1 MKSKIKELT
10 IVVLITI
17 LTFSF
22 SGCNEPKTA
31 STDTDVIVV
40 TGVTVSPAAASAAK
54 GGTITFT
61 AVVTGTNNPAQGV
74 TWSIVQ
80 TDKHAETTIN
90 NNGHLNVASAEIL
103 ASLTVRATSTADKT
117 KYGSATVTITDGS
130 EPPGNGTEPSTP
142 ETMSAKTAMQYFA
155 DEGITIGIN
164 AGNSLDAVDNWTTPG
179 KPLAVET
186 AWGNPKLNQAYFSG
200 LADLGLKI
208 VRIPVTWNG
217 HIGNAPD
224 YKIDEEYLNRVAEVI
239 GYAKNAGLKCFI
251 NLHHD
256 GHLSLGGWLDIRK
269 AAESGASRTV
279 ITDQYVK
286 VWAQI
291 AGYFKN
297 YGDYLM
303 FQGFNEIHDGN
314 WGTGTSA
321 EYEIIND
328 WNKKFTDTVRASGGN
343 NGQRYLLYY
352 GYNTSYRISGQD
364 YSLFKLPA
372 DTASGRQ
379 IVGFHY
385 YYPYDFSLETKNHVW
400 DTSSNRAHLESAFG
414 NFKTNFIDNGIPV
427 IIGENG
433 PAKYSNYPGNT
444 GFNAAN
450 VETAKQNR
458 LLFIDYMY
466 SKARENGLVPIYWE
480 NGAYNLQ
487 AAEEGDFSLINRGNG
502 QPKDDECRDVIQRMI
517 SAINNTTPPIGGTT
531 PNPVAGNLGNYTF
544 GLQEDGISPN
554 ITQAKWELSGANLIN
569 AKKAEAKL
577 ALVLQAAPTASMQL
591 VWQGPSNE
599 IWWKQTDILGEN
611 GNILNGSAASW
622 NEGAKTLTLN
632 LSALDDYGSFIT
644 QSTLNLIIAY
654 YGGSSVNDLGI
665 VSAEIAAP

>member
-1 MKSKIKELT
+1 MKN
-10 IVVLITI
+10 IVKFFGIAALAAVIG
-17 LTFSF
+17 FSF
-22 SGCNEPKTA
+22 IGCGDDDSDNA
-31 STDTDVIVV
+31 SEQPVV
-40 TGVTVSPAAASAAK
+40 TGVTVSPAETSVAK
-54 GGTITFT
+54 GGSQTFT
-61 AVVTGTNNPAQGV
+61 AVVTGTNKPAQAV

-80 TDKHAETTIN
+80 TNKHAQTTIS
-90 NNGHLNVASAEIL
+90 GSGQLNVASAETL
-103 ASLTVRATSTADKT
+103 VSLTVRATSTANKT
-117 KYGSATVTITDGS
+117 KYGSATVTISGGS
-130 EPPGNGTEPSTP
+130 GNDPRPAVP
-142 ETMSAKTAMQYFA
+142 ESMSAKTAMQYFT
-155 DEGITIGIN
+155 DEGISIGIN
-164 AGNSLDAVDNWTTPG
+164 AGNSLDAVDSWTTPG

-186 AWGNPKLNQAYFSG
+186 AWGNPKLNQAYFNG
-200 LADLGLKI
+200 LADLGMKI

-217 HIGNAPD
+217 HIGDAPN
-224 YKIDEEYLNRVAEVI
+224 YKMDEAYLIRVAEVV

-251 NLHHD
+251 NVHHD
-256 GHLSLGGWLDIRK
+256 GHHDLGGWLDIKK
-269 AAESGASRTV
+269 AVESGASKTSM
-279 ITDQYVK
+279 TDKYVK
-286 VWAQI
+286 LWNQI
-291 AGYFKN
+291 ADYFKN
-297 YGDYLM
+297 FGDYLM

-314 WGTGTSA
+314 WGTGTPA

-352 GYNTSYRISGQD
+352 GYNTSYRIAGED
-364 YSLFKLPA
+364 NSLFKLPA

-400 DTSSNRAHLESAFG
+400 DTSVNRTHLESAFG
-414 NFKTNFIDNGIPV
+414 NFKTNFIDKGIPV

-466 SKARENGLVPIYWE
+466 GKARENGLVPIYWE
-480 NGAYNLQ
+480 NGAYDSQ
-487 AAEEGDFSLINRGNG
+487 SAGEGDFSLINRSNG
-502 QPKDDECRDVIQRMI
+502 QPKDDECRTVIQRMAA
-517 SAINNTTPPIGGTT
+517 AINNTTPPIGETT
-531 PNPVAGNLGNYTF
+531 PNPITGNMGNYIF

-554 ITQAKWELSGANLIN
+554 YTQARWELSGANLTN

-591 VWQGPSNE
+591 VWQGPANA
-599 IWWKQTDILGEN
+599 IWWKQANILGDN

-622 NEGAKTLTLN
+622 NESAKTLTLN
-632 LSALDDYGSFIT
+632 LSSALDDYGSFT
-644 QSTLNLIIAY
+644 AQPSLNLIIAY

-665 VSAEIAAP
+665 VSANLITE